1 MRPYANSDFLLLLEF
16 IVDRNLDHHE
26 KEGKR
31 EKLLQVLFFWSTPT
45 TQQLLVNANIES
57 IEEVDG

>member
-31 EKLLQVLFFWSTPT
+31 EKLLQVLFLVHPNHT
-45 TQQLLVNANIES
+45 TIAREC
-57 IEEVDG
+57 